1 MLSNSIQKK
10 ITEANNKIWQDRLV
24 GIHRRDHTLRKN
36 QNRPTIK
43 NHAELLSCQII
54 HSSTYTYRQ
63 PNCIPSNWHFP
74 FKYSLSTYIPNH
86 RRLTI
91 QLSPDYAIAAN
102 KKRHNTTMHDKTGW
116 LEHVCQTLQRTK
128 DKSAHS
134 DDDRHKHKNKTS
146 KRSKIRSQHHPGHS
160 TAETIWRE
168 K

>member
-54 HSSTYTYRQ
+54 HSSTYRQ
-63 PNCIPSNWHFP
+63 PLTDNPTAFPQTDTFLLNIPYQHTFQTIDGLP
-74 FKYSLSTYIPNH
+74 FSYLPITLSLQT
-86 RRLTI
+86 RRDTI
-91 QLSPDYAIAAN
+91 QPCMTKLADWNMYAKHCNELKIN
-102 KKRHNTTMHDKTGW
+102 PHIQTTTDINT
-116 LEHVCQTLQRTK
+116 
-128 DKSAHS
+128 
-134 DDDRHKHKNKTS
+134 
-146 KRSKIRSQHHPGHS
+146 KIRPLRNQ
-160 TAETIWRE
+160 